1 MLAKE
6 DEVANIIGDFLLLS
20 QATSALVDCF
30 VVVLDVLDDAR
41 DQVKL
46 LLQRDYDSL
55 HTQASLLIVIGTE
68 LIITNDALCDN
79 DRLSYG
85 LTLHDVI
92 NRADEEGHLHRLAV
106 LLLQN
111 LG

>member
-6 DEVANIIGDFLLLS
+6 DEAANIVGDFLLLS

-41 DQVKL
+41 DQAQL
-46 LLQRDYDSL
+46 LLQRDDNSL
-55 HTQASLLIVIGTE
+55 HTQASLLIMIGTK
-68 LIITNDALCDN
+68 LVISDDTLGDN
-79 DRLSYG
+79 NRLSYG